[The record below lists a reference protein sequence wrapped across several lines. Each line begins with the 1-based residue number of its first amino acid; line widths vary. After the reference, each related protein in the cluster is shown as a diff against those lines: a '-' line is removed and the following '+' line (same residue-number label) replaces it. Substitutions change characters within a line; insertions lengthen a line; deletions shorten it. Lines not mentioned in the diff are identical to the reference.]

1 MCKWM
6 FVPVAAC
13 IALVAAACVEPPP
26 SESGATQISAG
37 GTHSCAVVAGGAVKC
52 WGSNSDGQLGD
63 GNTNTSSSAV
73 DVVGVSGATQIA
85 AGFEHTCAVVA
96 GGAVKCWGNNAYGAL
111 GDGTTTHASTPVDV
125 VGVSGAT
132 QIAAGYFYTCAV
144 VGGGAVTCWGNN
156 DFGQLGDGTTTY
168 SSTPVDV
175 VGVSGASLIAV
186 GGGGH
191 TCAVV
196 GGGAVTCWG
205 NNDFGQ
211 LGDGTTTYSST
222 PVDVVGVSGGSR
234 ITAGGRGHACAV
246 VGGGAVK
253 CWGFNFYGQLG
264 DGTTTDS
271 STAVDVIGIS

>member
-1 MCKWM
+1 M
-6 FVPVAAC
+6 
-13 IALVAAACVEPPP
+13 
-26 SESGATQISAG
+26 
-37 GTHSCAVVAGGAVKC
+37 
-52 WGSNSDGQLGD
+52 
-63 GNTNTSSSAV
+63 
-73 DVVGVSGATQIA
+73 
-85 AGFEHTCAVVA
+85 
-96 GGAVKCWGNNAYGAL
+96 
-111 GDGTTTHASTPVDV
+111 
-125 VGVSGAT
+125 
-132 QIAAGYFYTCAV
+132 
-144 VGGGAVTCWGNN
+144 
-156 DFGQLGDGTTTY
+156 
-168 SSTPVDV
+168 DV